1 MRKSVFTIFT
11 LLAFLGVNAFGQ
23 VYHREDTL
31 FIIETL
37 TIPLIDGSAG
47 DEAWELVEWQPIGQV
62 WMPWNNDPANLGQA
76 EGLELWEG
84 EDDFTGNF
92 KVLWSSET
100 SLLYFLVE
108 ITDDVFV
115 DGYVYNENPGQGG
128 GYPNFDIVEI
138 FIDEDRSGGLH
149 VFDGTGNVGRDW
161 GTNAENAFAYHLAA
175 NAPDDGEVQNEF
187 HALDIAGTSWGNY
200 RIADYA
206 GHFPEFAMKKE
217 GNRYIWEFSLTVH
230 NDTYDHANQEASV
243 VTLEAGK
250 VMGLSMA
257 YCDND
262 DPGDLRRDHF
272 FGSVYVPLEAH
283 NEHWKQADWFG
294 VAKLLENPATRIPGI
309 EPASGGSLKYHVR
322 DGFLN
327 MEISSGYQGQAQL
340 RIFTPGGMEVK
351 KENIQKNTETMTH
364 RASLAG
370 LPGGIYIFDLIQGT
384 FRQSGKFGIY

>member
-1 MRKSVFTIFT
+1 MNSFCTILT
-11 LLAFLGVNAFGQ
+11 LLVFMGVHSYGQ
-23 VYHREDTL
+23 IYPREDTL
-31 FIIETL
+31 FIPETFS
-37 TIPLIDGSAG
+37 IPVIDGSAG
-47 DEAWELVEWQPIGQV
+47 DEAWEMVEWQPIDQI
-62 WMPWNNDPANLGQA
+62 WMPWNNDPANLDQA
-76 EGLELWEG
+76 NGLELWEG
-84 EDDFTGNF
+84 PDDFTGKF

-100 SLLYFLVE
+100 NLLYFLVE
-108 ITDDVFV
+108 IIDDVFV

-175 NAPDDGEVQNEF
+175 NALDDGEVQNEF
-187 HALDIAGTSWGNY
+187 HALDIAGTSWSNY

-206 GHFPEFAMKKE
+206 SHFPEFAMKKE
-217 GNRYIWEFSLTVH
+217 GNKYTWEFSLIVH
-230 NDTYDHANQEASV
+230 NDTYDHDNQEASV

-250 VMGLSMA
+250 VMGLSVA

-262 DPGDLRRDHF
+262 DPDDLRRDHF

-294 VAKLLENPATRIPGI
+294 VAKLVENPATLVPDAG
-309 EPASGGSLKYHVR
+309 PVTGGSLKYNVMDDLLHI
-322 DGFLN
+322 
-327 MEISSGYQGQAQL
+327 EISSEFTGEAQL
-340 RIFTPGGMEVK
+340 RLFNLAGIEVK
-351 KENIQKNTETMTH
+351 NEKIQKNSELITH
-364 RASLAG
+364 RISLAG
-370 LPGGIYIFDLIQGT
+370 LPGGMYILELTQGP